1 MSATPEDDKSQIQTS
16 KFAKAFM
23 ERDEIARYFD
33 TQQTKIKFA
42 VSVALKNNL
51 KPSDRDSTFKNAHHL
66 ADLDNL
72 GQLRAL
78 VRSKYPNDP
87 PGRMIEGLAESGFL
101 FIDMQMREKGWTLE
115 EFLL

>member
-1 MSATPEDDKSQIQTS
+1 MNSVSEDDKSQIQTS

-23 ERDEIARYFD
+23 EREEIARYFD

-42 VSVALKNNL
+42 VSVALKHNL
-51 KPSDRDSTFKNAHHL
+51 KPADRDSTFKNAHHI

-78 VRSKYPNDP
+78 VRTKYPNDP
-87 PGRMIEGLAESGFL
+87 PGKMIEGLAESGFQ
-101 FIDMQMREKGWTLE
+101 FIDMQMRDNGWTLE